1 MPFIIADKIYEL
13 RQSKKLTQKELADML
28 NVTDKTVSRW
38 ETRKSLPD
46 VEMMKRIADV
56 FEISISEL
64 YDNVDSPID
73 MLIPVSP
80 HENVDTKILKFVK
93 VNITSYILIIFAAIV
108 FLLIKYLGSIDI
120 NSIQGIKF
128 VVDIVLL
135 ILSLGLLIS
144 SIIIELTNFT
154 DIIYYSKYTFTRS
167 RMKRVIIW
175 NAIVYIL
182 VFGISCFFALFFI
195 LFK

>member
-73 MLIPVSP
+73 MLIPVGP

-93 VNITSYILIIFAAIV
+93 VNITSYILLIFSAML
-108 FLLIKYLGSIDI
+108 FLLIKVLNNFDGDGIQNVKYITDI
-120 NSIQGIKF
+120 I
-128 VVDIVLL
+128 LL
-135 ILSLGLLIS
+135 LLSLGLLLS
-144 SIIIELTNFT
+144 SIIMELTNFT
-154 DIIYYSKYTFTRS
+154 DLIYFSKYTYTIDKLR
-167 RMKRVIIW
+167 KVIIC
-175 NAIVYIL
+175 NAIVYIF
-182 VFGISCFFALFFI
+182 VFGLSCFFALYFLVF
-195 LFK
+195 